1 MMRSLSKKRMIRF
14 SVLFVLVALIL
25 FIDTQM
31 RQALMVPS
39 YFTGW
44 IMFSLMLILVLFN
57 ARKKITFL
65 PLGRAYT
72 WAQFHIYGG
81 LLLFIIS
88 FAHVNFA
95 MPNGTLESTLS
106 LMFLLVA
113 LSGIYG
119 TYLSRRLPAKM
130 AQQSEYVI
138 YERLPGIREKIR
150 EEVEERVNT
159 AIAELGSVAIAD
171 FYSKH
176 LYDYLSRP
184 ANFWLHFIGREK
196 RVHTRWQSRFQALRL
211 YLNDKEKLLLSE
223 IEQLTLN
230 KTDLDSQ
237 YTYRSMLKYWLFF
250 HIPLSYILF
259 VFVLMHLFLVHS
271 FSWSGS

>member
-1 MMRSLSKKRMIRF
+1 MRSLSKKRMIRF
-14 SVLFVLVALIL
+14 SVLLVFIVSIL
-25 FIDTQM
+25 FVDSQM

-44 IMFSLMLILVLFN
+44 IMFGLMLVLILFN

-65 PLGRAYT
+65 PIGRAYK

-88 FAHVNFA
+88 FAHINYSL
-95 MPNGTLESTLS
+95 PNGTLESLLS
-106 LMFLLVA
+106 IMFLLVA
-113 LSGIYG
+113 LSGVYG
-119 TYLSRRLPAKM
+119 TYLSRRLPTKM

-150 EEVEERVNT
+150 GEVEERVN
-159 AIAELGSVAIAD
+159 AAVVDLGSVAIAE
-171 FYSKH
+171 FYSQH

-184 ANFWLHFIGREK
+184 ADFWLHFIGRER
-196 RVHTRWQSRFQALRL
+196 RVYTRWQRRFQALRL

-223 IEQLTLN
+223 MEQLTLN
-230 KTDLDSQ
+230 KIDLDSQ

-250 HIPLSYILF
+250 HIPISYILF
-259 VFVLMHLFLVHS
+259 VFVLLHLFLVHS